1 MKNTSSTI
9 NKIATI
15 VGLSLGAFAISVFAQ
30 TGTGTGTGTWTA
42 PLAGPPDCISGNP
55 GCDAPLNVSSTLQ
68 KKLGSL
74 KVGLSET
81 NAVIGGLSVG
91 NFAAF
96 GNFIYKPSAA
106 AVTPGSVLA
115 AVDTAGTVAWQPSA
129 ASINQAMQVFATSGT
144 WTAPAGVTKVNI
156 EMWGAGGAKRSGS
169 YAYTHQNTVIPGS
182 SYAVG
187 VGTAATGGRSSFNVA
202 FSGVTTIAAGGNQD
216 NVGSSGTFV
225 INRSYAPPNEGATA
239 PRGGAGAVYDYTI
252 RGGSAPGG
260 WKYCYPAVVPG
271 GSGNDLCNELV
282 TGEKGPE
289 AKQGAAGRVILTW

>member
-30 TGTGTGTGTWTA
+30 TGTWTA

-96 GNFIYKPSAA
+96 GNFIYKPTAV

-115 AVDTAGTVAWQPSA
+115 AVDAEGTVAWQPSA

-156 EMWGAGGAKRSGS
+156 EMWGAGGTERSGS
-169 YAYTHQNTVIPGS
+169 YAYRHQYPVSPGA
-182 SYAVG
+182 SYAVE
-187 VGTAATGGRSSFNVA
+187 VGTAVTGGRSSFNVS
-202 FSGVTTIAAGGNQD
+202 FGGYPTIAAGGANV
-216 NVGSSGTFV
+216 VGSSGTFV
-225 INRSYAPPNEGATA
+225 IHGSQTQPNDGATA
-239 PRGGAGAVYDYTI
+239 PRGGAGAVYARTF
-252 RGGSAPGG
+252 GGGAMGNSTYD
-260 WKYCYPAVVPG
+260 YCYPAAVPG
-271 GSGNDLCNELV
+271 GSGNDICNELV
-282 TGEKGPE
+282 TGQNGPE
-289 AKQGAAGRVILTW
+289 AKRGADGRVILTW